1 MPLFLM
7 SVDLTTIVLITLL
20 LLVFG
25 QLIFWLAKKLLRKIL
40 KDPADG
46 KVKALARVSAFI
58 LSPIIVLG
66 SLALFIYVSIQ
77 TAPRESDEEI
87 VRNHYQ
93 MMEEDIREELKVG
106 QSKTEVVLLFGEAD
120 TTQSTLVYDLT
131 LPQAKEQY
139 ILEITFDRGELK
151 DFKRQR

>member
-1 MPLFLM
+1 M